1 MKDRSKEILDSKA
14 SRIGAASLSILGGI
28 IATIVLM
35 MVVQAESIGANGMRS
50 PQMADTPTSNFVHPA
65 CQRTSTLVL
74 AAYQAWF
81 GLPDH
86 LPLAPYTST
95 DPIAIARHIEW
106 AQDRCID
113 GFVVDWYGP
122 PDGLANDR
130 DRSFIDQATTT
141 LLQLAETTPDFKV
154 GLMYDEG
161 TLRGVTA
168 FTTTRVISDLLY
180 AIEHYSTSS
189 HYLTL
194 SGRPALF
201 IFPYPEVDRNIDWA
215 QVRQRLGVN
224 VTLLTMGPN
233 TSAPT
238 HDTYFDGFYAWVQAT
253 PWIPYHCTDL
263 GLDYLDWFYR
273 TMLGITYTDK
283 LMVGGVWPGFYALS
297 WDQGRCIERRCGQT
311 WRDTWA
317 LAEQFRMPVVL
328 IETWN
333 DFEEGTDT
341 EYGVIT
347 QAVWQ
352 ENFNPLHPEYWPTMF
367 GAVWEDI
374 PGPGARLREANPD
387 ADYGKAETSIIT
399 TTVDSYPFLSVCV
412 TAVDPGAS
420 YTIQIL
426 DKQTGLP
433 RDVLRNITSAGCHLV
448 NLAQAMDWHG
458 KQSFTINIWV
468 GGENKSVAFDLV
480 RVQSGCCAYLPIIVR
495 ER

>member
-317 LAEQFRMPVVL
+317 LAEQFRVPVVL

>member
-317 LAEQFRMPVVL
+317 LAEQFRVPVVL

-448 NLAQAMDWHG
+448 NLAQAMGWHG

>member
-65 CQRTSTLVL
+65 CQMTSTLVL

-180 AIEHYSTSS
+180 AIEHYSASS

-317 LAEQFRMPVVL
+317 LAEQFRVPVVL

-399 TTVDSYPFLSVCV
+399 TTVDSYPFLLVCV

-448 NLAQAMDWHG
+448 NLAQAMGWHG

-495 ER
+495 KR